1 MAPHAWPEKNLE
13 VVGDAS
19 PERTVK
25 KSGPWGIRW
34 RVNINAKVR
43 RMAIRHTQ
51 RDVHWNY
58 FLALEEDLFTV
69 ARYVEFSSRN
79 MGTYS
84 LEFARLLLTAA
95 SEADVIAKQLVKQ
108 ISPGARLRNIDDYRA
123 AIVRW
128 SPKFTRQQ
136 VTLPRYG
143 LSLKPWTSWS
153 RGASP
158 DWWLANNAIKH
169 DRAASFQSATL
180 KNVLNAMA
188 GLYLLLLHNT
198 RQAGVGELRP
208 APRLFVP
215 SGTLAMIDTYPDGQA
230 LCFV

>member
-1 MAPHAWPEKNLE
+1 MASLAEPSTSGGG
-13 VVGDAS
+13 GDAS
-19 PERTVK
+19 PDR
-25 KSGPWGIRW
+25 R
-34 RVNINAKVR
+34 RVTINSKES

-108 ISPGARLRNIDDYRA
+108 ISPGARVRNIDDYRA

-158 DWWLANNAIKH
+158 DWWLAYNAIKH

-188 GLYLLLLHNT
+188 GLYLLLLHNA

-215 SGTLAMIDTYPDGQA
+215 SARLAMIDTYPDGQA